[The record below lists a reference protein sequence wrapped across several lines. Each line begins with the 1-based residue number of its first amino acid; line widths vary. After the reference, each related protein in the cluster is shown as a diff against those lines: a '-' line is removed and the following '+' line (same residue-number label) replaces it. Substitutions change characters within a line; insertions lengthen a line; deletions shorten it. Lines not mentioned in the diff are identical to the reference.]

1 MSRRR
6 GVVALTC
13 LLVALGGASPASAAD
28 GAPSTGV
35 TLRVASVSGTGC
47 PAGTAAVAP
56 SPDNTAFTVTYSAFT
71 AQAGPGTSLL
81 DRTRSC
87 RITVLVGIPAGYTYA
102 VSQVDQRGF
111 ASLAKGATATQ
122 TQTYFFTGLP
132 TARVSHDLTGPLE
145 DDWATTDKTPLTGL
159 TYAPCGLQ
167 RLMTI
172 NTTLRV
178 SPTLLDLRNT
188 SFITLDSTDGSVST
202 RYQLNWKS
210 CRG

>member
-1 MSRRR
+1 MIRRR
-6 GVVALTC
+6 GILAATC
-13 LLVALGGASPASAAD
+13 LLVALGGSPASAAA
-28 GAPSTGV
+28 GAPPNGV

-47 PAGTAAVAP
+47 PDGTAAVAP

-71 AQAGPGTSLL
+71 AQSGPGTSLL
-81 DRTRSC
+81 DRLRSC

-102 VSQVDQRGF
+102 VAQVDQRGF
-111 ASLAKGATATQ
+111 ASLAQGATATQ

-132 TARVSHDLTGPLE
+132 TARVSHELKGPFE
-145 DDWATTDKTPLTGL
+145 DNWSTTDKTPVTGL

-172 NTTLRV
+172 NTSLRV
-178 SPTLLDLRNT
+178 SPALLDIRNT
-188 SFITLDSTDGSVST
+188 NLINLDSTDGSVST